1 MNKTFF
7 HVSPLILGAGSV
19 ISPGNWG
26 RVINTYKVHHQSPLT
41 VKELCFENVRLA
53 HHPEKPSRFLS
64 MFLFP
69 SHPLAFNHLQ
79 ANDPTCVV
87 YEVELIDHEAAVF
100 HGNIQVVNDYP
111 DQSIPAIPFFM
122 NKATQ
127 YWRGLTELT
136 HTSEFLT
143 YSAIRIIA

>member
-26 RVINTYKVHHQSPLT
+26 RVINTYKVHHQSALT

-79 ANDPTCVV
+79 TNDPTCVV
-87 YEVELIDHEAAVF
+87 YEVESIDQEAAVF
-100 HGNIQVVNDYP
+100 SWRYTVCERLPRPVNSCD
-111 DQSIPAIPFFM
+111 SFF
-122 NKATQ
+122 
-127 YWRGLTELT
+127 YE
-136 HTSEFLT
+136 
-143 YSAIRIIA
+143 